1 MNKSFRK
8 EFRKLS
14 KNFWFCWNKT
24 CKFPHLKCLMKIV
37 QLQSSVTNIRALSH
51 QEKNT
56 KNVQAIETPY
66 IFAQIPCKHFAK
78 KCFYSV
84 KKNTQIMHGKQTWT
98 HIPSKNLGLPQQ
110 NSFSRKIAKFR
121 EKVCGIHKKIC
132 AFFLKKVCFRWKP
145 YPTHNLR
152 EYILNFFFYIYLG
165 TDYTKDGTFF
175 FMRNW
180 LFTI

>member
-1 MNKSFRK
+1 MFN
-8 EFRKLS
+8 E
-14 KNFWFCWNKT
+14 NCT
-24 CKFPHLKCLMKIV
+24 ATV
-37 QLQSSVTNIRALSH
+37 

-66 IFAQIPCKHFAK
+66 IFAQIPRKHFAK

-132 AFFLKKVCFRWKP
+132 AFFFKESLLSLK
-145 YPTHNLR
+145 TLSHSQS
-152 EYILNFFFYIYLG
+152 
-165 TDYTKDGTFF
+165 
-175 FMRNW
+175 
-180 LFTI
+180 